1 MSEKLKKI
9 ENGENATV
17 GYVQFP
23 LTQKGFS
30 DFVSK
35 LLGEPQRVQ
44 GILEG
49 AFIVDI
55 GGIEKLY
62 ATILQRINQQNK
74 ANLIEFVSR
83 IYFENETNI
92 TLKDIEGLISYR
104 NLEDLKAVGLEL
116 TWNFLIKF
124 EDKEAP
130 EKQTIRIRFNVDHM
144 VKRFRTTYYLMD
156 AGILYEISY
165 TARTWGID
173 IENIIRNA
181 IKSTFIQKNKWK
193 EVISKIKIPLSICIP
208 TIIYIFIFGINTLF
222 VNMYLDKSV
231 QNVVEQVSKIE
242 LGEQFS
248 FIASYMA
255 SVPWYQFTTYNNL
268 FLIVMLVV
276 CIIFGIFLDDIL
288 DNVLK
293 DKSFIFLADDDKTT
307 IMQQVNKELGKDKRK
322 YFVTLMVNIACGVLS
337 NFVFQMILKV
347 FGVQ

>member
-1 MSEKLKKI
+1 
-9 ENGENATV
+9 
-17 GYVQFP
+17 
-23 LTQKGFS
+23 
-30 DFVSK
+30 
-35 LLGEPQRVQ
+35 
-44 GILEG
+44 
-49 AFIVDI
+49 
-55 GGIEKLY
+55 
-62 ATILQRINQQNK
+62 
-74 ANLIEFVSR
+74 
-83 IYFENETNI
+83 
-92 TLKDIEGLISYR
+92 
-104 NLEDLKAVGLEL
+104 
-116 TWNFLIKF
+116 
-124 EDKEAP
+124 
-130 EKQTIRIRFNVDHM
+130 
-144 VKRFRTTYYLMD
+144 MD
-156 AGILYEISY
+156 AGILYEINY

-193 EVISKIKIPLSICIP
+193 EVISKIKTPLSICIP

-222 VNMYLDKSV
+222 VNMYLDRSV

-276 CIIFGIFLDDIL
+276 CVIFGIFLDDIL

-322 YFVTLMVNIACGVLS
+322 YFVTLMANIACGVLS

>member
-1 MSEKLKKI
+1 MSEKMKI
-9 ENGENATV
+9 IESGENATV

-23 LTQKGFS
+23 LTQKGFN
-30 DFVSK
+30 DFVGK

-44 GILEG
+44 GSLEG

-55 GGIEKLY
+55 GGVEKLY
-62 ATILQRINQQNK
+62 TTILQRINQQNK
-74 ANLIEFVSR
+74 ANLIEFVSK
-83 IYFENETNI
+83 IYFENNTNI
-92 TLKDIEGLISYR
+92 TLKDIEGLTSYR
-104 NLEDLKAVGLEL
+104 NLEDLKVVRLDL

-130 EKQTIRIRFNVDHM
+130 EKQTIRIKFDVKHM
-144 VKRFRTTYYLMD
+144 IKKLMSTYYFMD

-181 IKSTFIQKNKWK
+181 IKSTFIQKNKLK
-193 EVISKIKIPLSICIP
+193 EVISKIKGPLSLCIP
-208 TIIYIFIFGINTLF
+208 TIIYIVIFGINSVF

-231 QNVVEQVSKIE
+231 QNILEQVSKIE

-248 FIASYMA
+248 FVASYIA

-276 CIIFGIFLDDIL
+276 CIIFGVFLDGIL
-288 DNVLK
+288 DNVLE
-293 DKSFIFLADDDKTT
+293 DKSYIFLADGDKTA
-307 IMQQVNKELGKDKRK
+307 IMQQVNKELGKEKTK
-322 YFVTLMVNIACGVLS
+322 YFVTLVANVVCGVLS
-337 NFVFQMILKV
+337 NFVFQMILKI
-347 FGVQ
+347 FGLD